1 MQAQFLGALHRLC
14 QTQRGLFPFIHI
26 QRRFGRIV
34 TVLHAR
40 RPGTQGRIAVESRI
54 DLHSPQPI
62 LQHFPGNPPGPQNGG
77 HRGRGIHHRRFHT
90 DPAAAAVQ
98 DGRYLPGHILSHI
111 FGVGGTGLA
120 GHIGAGRGDGTA
132 CRPDQ
137 GRRHR
142 MGRHTDRYRI
152 QPGRHDIRHNGR
164 TGYHNSQRSRPE
176 RFHQRPGIGV
186 QPGGQR
192 MDLFRIRNMQDQR
205 IIRRTALGRKNLC
218 YRLRLETVCTQ
229 TVDRFRRKGNHLAR
243 RNQAGRFRN
252 RPFRIL
258 F

>member
-1 MQAQFLGALHRLC
+1 
-14 QTQRGLFPFIHI
+14 
-26 QRRFGRIV
+26 
-34 TVLHAR
+34 
-40 RPGTQGRIAVESRI
+40 
-54 DLHSPQPI
+54 
-62 LQHFPGNPPGPQNGG
+62 
-77 HRGRGIHHRRFHT
+77 
-90 DPAAAAVQ
+90 
-98 DGRYLPGHILSHI
+98 
-111 FGVGGTGLA
+111 
-120 GHIGAGRGDGTA
+120 
-132 CRPDQ
+132 
-137 GRRHR
+137 

-218 YRLRLETVCTQ
+218 YRLRLQTVCTQ